1 MLHRF
6 SAKSECTC
14 KAFIYSELSGE
25 SFAECIDFL
34 FRALKE
40 PIFLLIFKK
49 YHNKVNQVDWFYIV
63 QMLTHIPV
71 GLFALYFVD
80 FIGLKKS
87 FWISTSLNVIG
98 TGLRLGRVIK

>member
-1 MLHRF
+1 MLRRF

-49 YHNKVNQVDWFYIV
+49 YHRNK
-63 QMLTHIPV
+63 
-71 GLFALYFVD
+71 GK
-80 FIGLKKS
+80 GK
-87 FWISTSLNVIG
+87 ISTSEKMWTKVICLNTSWPSNFFFELTVG
-98 TGLRLGRVIK
+98 ENS